1 MPGPS
6 AAWRI
11 DEMDDP
17 RPRLH
22 SIIWEIT
29 QRCNHACLHCYN
41 VWQPDT
47 AECPCDYP
55 RGELDTADMIS
66 VIDRALD
73 GVSCEHVTLT
83 GGEPLLRA
91 DLAQIID
98 HLHARDVGV
107 TLISNGHLLDE
118 PAAVDLIERG
128 VGMFELPLLSR
139 RREVH
144 DALSA
149 SPGAFDAVLA
159 AMAHIRYHRGQ
170 FVAVFVATRRNIAD
184 LYETIKLAFAFGAR
198 GVMLNRF
205 NVGGRGR
212 AYMEELLPS
221 VDEMRAALRVADAAS
236 REFHLPISCSIALQP
251 CLIDHHAYPNL
262 GFGFC
267 GAGTKHAY
275 FTVDPLGNVR
285 PCNHTPTIL
294 GNVLVERM
302 VDLISPER
310 IAPFVSAAPAFCR
323 PCAMH
328 DTCLGGCKAAA
339 QVCYGSLYEEE
350 PFLRRNRDQARLV
363 EPNDGRSGTRH
374 PGSFLPG

>member
-1 MPGPS
+1 MSPS
-6 AAWRI
+6 
-11 DEMDDP
+11 
-17 RPRLH
+17 PRLH
-22 SIIWEIT
+22 SLIWEIT

-47 AECPCDYP
+47 AEWPCAYP
-55 RGELDTADMIS
+55 RGELGTADTLA

-73 GVSCEHVTLT
+73 GVSCDHVTLT
-83 GGEPLLRA
+83 GGEPLLRV
-91 DLAQIID
+91 DLAQILD
-98 HLHARDVGV
+98 HLRARNVRV
-107 TLISNGHLLDE
+107 TLISNGRLLDE
-118 PAAVDLIERG
+118 PTVVDLIERG

-159 AMAHIRYHRGQ
+159 AMARIRYHRGQ

-198 GVMLNRF
+198 GIMVNRF

-212 AYMEELLPS
+212 VHVGELLPS
-221 VDEMRAALRVADAAS
+221 VDEMRAALSVADAAS

-251 CLIDHHAYPNL
+251 CLIDHRAYPNL

-267 GAGTKHAY
+267 GAGTERAY

-294 GNVLVERM
+294 GNVLAEPM
-302 VDLISPER
+302 VDLISPGR

-323 PCAMH
+323 PCAMR

-339 QVCYGSLYEEE
+339 QVCYGSLCEEE
-350 PFLRRNRDQARLV
+350 PFLHRNRDQAHVVGLD
-363 EPNDGRSGTRH
+363 DGRSRTRP
-374 PGSFLPG
+374 PGSSLSG